1 MADETLGTARIEII
15 ASLDTLSAGLESA
28 RVMVA
33 DTGSAF
39 ESVLSA
45 AGDQMLGA
53 VVSAGAARDA
63 WLSLGDAALSLAADI
78 EKMNL
83 QLTILN
89 PLLNSLSRG
98 NSLSTPGSAASDGL
112 MSAFPGSVESGLADA
127 FAGAAPVS
135 DLDTAAP
142 ASEAAGGAPV
152 SVHVHNYT
160 GASAITRTGRTSGGG
175 KTIDVIVGE
184 EIGRQMSARGPA
196 GQALEQ
202 TYSAQRTPIAR

>member
-28 RVMVA
+28 RAMVA
-33 DTGSAF
+33 DAGGAF

-53 VVSAGAARDA
+53 IVSAGTARNA
-63 WLSLGDAALSLAADI
+63 WLSLGDAALSLAGDI
-78 EKMNL
+78 EKMIL

-89 PLLNSLSRG
+89 PLLNSLSGG
-98 NSLSTPGSAASDGL
+98 NSLPTLGSGAAGGL
-112 MSAFPGSVESGLADA
+112 MSALPGLAESGLADA
-127 FAGAAPVS
+127 FTGAASVTDLDRDQPASGPAAAPVN
-135 DLDTAAP
+135 
-142 ASEAAGGAPV
+142 
-152 SVHVHNYT
+152 VHVHNYT
-160 GASAITRTGRTSGGG
+160 GASATTRTGSTSGGG
-175 KTIDVIVGE
+175 KTIDVMVGE
-184 EIGRQMSARGPA
+184 EIGRQMSTRGPA